1 MSLQTTIATFRF
13 PHDAYIF
20 RTKLESEG
28 IHVFMQDE
36 LTIQT
41 DNFLTIPMGG
51 VKVQV
56 NDTDVERAQ
65 KIMKEFGI
73 PLYDEKK
80 RLSLLNPFSKSSILT
95 AIIGISIIAIF
106 FLILWLTHSFDLIF
120 NS

>member
-28 IHVFMQDE
+28 IKVFMQDE

-41 DNFLTIPMGG
+41 DNFLSIPMGG

-56 NDTDVERAQ
+56 SDSDIEQAQ
-65 KIMKEFGI
+65 LIMKEFGI
-73 PLYDEKK
+73 PAYDEKK
-80 RLSLLNPFSKSSILT
+80 RLKLLNPFSKSSIIT
-95 AIIGISIIAIF
+95 AIVGIGIIILF
-106 FLILWLTHSFDLIF
+106 FLILWATDSFHMIF
-120 NS
+120 E

>member
-28 IHVFMQDE
+28 IKVFMQDE

-41 DNFLTIPMGG
+41 DNFLSIPMGG

-56 NDTDVERAQ
+56 ADNDIQRAQ
-65 KIMKEFGI
+65 EIMKDFGI
-73 PLYDEKK
+73 PAYDEKK
-80 RLSLLNPFSKSSILT
+80 RLSLVNPFSKSSMIT
-95 AIIGISIIAIF
+95 ALVGIGIIIIF
-106 FLILWLTHSFDLIF
+106 FVVLWLTDSFHMIF
-120 NS
+120 E